1 MNKRYDNLWLK
12 IVYLMAEDVITASGG
27 GAFTD
32 SNFDDGTQ
40 DDIYFIGGEK

>member
-1 MNKRYDNLWLK
+1 MNKRYDNLWLE

-27 GAFTD
+27 AVTD

-40 DDIYFIGGEK
+40 DDIYFIEGAK